1 MTYLLK
7 IRQICRIFVVMKDEK
22 LNIAEEIQV
31 RYGLT
36 DDRKVFAYI
45 EYIEDGITYNKFDEF
60 TKESPFTQSD
70 WANFLQISTRTFQR
84 YKKEKRSF
92 EPIYSERILQVML
105 LYIKGIEVF
114 ENKKS
119 FYTWLNTDSI
129 ALGGKQPISL
139 LSSTFGIN
147 MLRDE
152 LTRIEH
158 GVLS

>member
-1 MTYLLK
+1 
-7 IRQICRIFVVMKDEK
+7 MKDERK
-22 LNIAEEIQV
+22 NIAEEMRV
-31 RYGLT
+31 HYGLT

-45 EYIEDGITYNKFDEF
+45 EYVEDGLSYKKFNEF
-60 TKESPFTQSD
+60 VQESPFTQSD

-84 YKKEKRSF
+84 YKKDNRNF

-105 LYIKGIEVF
+105 LYFKGIEVF
-114 ENKKS
+114 ESKKS
-119 FYTWLNTDSI
+119 YYTWLNTESI
-129 ALGGKQPISL
+129 ALGGKKPISL